1 MLFVVLKS
9 VFNTFAL
16 VLLKLSVLVVSG
28 AQKLPTELWTS
39 CFVLFHSFV
48 LLFHS
53 KWNVFLAGLCSSV
66 RIIL

>member
-9 VFNTFAL
+9 VLSTFAL
-16 VLLKLSVLVVSG
+16 VLLKLNVLVVSG
-28 AQKLPTELWTS
+28 MQKLPTELWTF

-53 KWNVFLAGLCSSV
+53 KWNVFLAGLCS
-66 RIIL
+66 